1 MTEQDLEKILSRLTL
16 KDQKALLRA
25 YDKFVS
31 GWEPQEGTQSMA
43 YNSKADVIGFG
54 GAAGGGKTAL
64 LCGLALAPWHKRC
77 EIIRS
82 EIIQTSSIRDEIIAI
97 LLKKGS
103 DKDIK
108 PNRHGDISTKAQKI
122 SFTGL
127 KDQRSADKA
136 QGRAYDFKA
145 FDEVTGIPEQHVR
158 WSMNWNRSS
167 DPDVRVQTLMTFNPP
182 MSKAGAWVLD
192 YFKPWIDKKI
202 PYGEIIPVAVNEN
215 GEDIFLD
222 RLDAFVI
229 KNKERIYDFDPDDFK
244 PTEIIKPKTRTFILS
259 KITDNKYLLNTNYLS
274 GLQSISDQA
283 VKSAL
288 LEADMYACIRDGAN
302 QLFKSE
308 WIRQA
313 FDRYDALQNKEKL
326 KLVQLGVDV
335 ARGGNDKTA
344 LCPRYENNIF
354 GEIKTFQGKETETGL
369 QVADIVL
376 KNRKDNAIICIDTIG
391 IGSSPF
397 DMLTQHYRLKAYQ
410 DVIPVTV
417 SKASG
422 ALVYNVMRI
431 RNLRDELHF
440 NLEYLLNP
448 DNKCNIAIKRD
459 KDLLREMEAVERFID
474 DQRVASV
481 SSRGDM
487 VEKIGR
493 SPDKLTAL
501 LLSAMKVYDLRN
513 YEHKSLD
520 SPLAIY
526 RR

>member
-1 MTEQDLEKILSRLTL
+1 MTDQELEILLEKLSPEERR
-16 KDQKALLRA
+16 ALVLA
-25 YDKFVS
+25 YDKYVS
-31 GWEPQEGTQSMA
+31 GWEPQAGTQEMA
-43 YNSKADVIGFG
+43 YYSKAEVIGFG
-54 GAAGGGKTAL
+54 GAAGGGKTSL

-82 EIIQTSSIRDEIIAI
+82 EIIQTSAIRDEIISI

-103 DKDIK
+103 KDIK
-108 PNRHGDISTKAQKI
+108 PNRHGDITTKAQKI

-145 FDEVTGIPEQHVR
+145 FDEVTGIPEHHVR

-167 DPDVRVQTLMTFNPP
+167 DPEVKVQTLMTFNPP
-182 MSKAGAWVLD
+182 MSKDGAWVLD
-192 YFKPWIDKKI
+192 YFKPWVDKKV
-202 PYGEIIPVAVNEN
+202 PYGEVLCVAVDEH
-215 GEDIFLD
+215 GQDVFLD
-222 RLDAFVI
+222 RKDPFVYY
-229 KNKERIYDFDPDDFK
+229 NGERVYDFDPSDFK
-244 PTEIIKPKTRTFILS
+244 ETEIVRPKTRTFILS

-283 VKSAL
+283 IKSAL

-308 WIRQA
+308 WIKAA
-313 FDRYDALQNKEKL
+313 FDRYDAIKDLDKRKL
-326 KLVQLGVDV
+326 CQMGVDV
-335 ARGGNDKTA
+335 ARGGYDKTA
-344 LCPRYENNIF
+344 ICPRYEGNIF
-354 GEIKTFQGKETETGL
+354 GEIKTFQGAETATGM

-376 KNRKDNAIICIDTIG
+376 KHRKDKAIICIDTIG

-397 DMLTQHYRLKAYQ
+397 DMLTQHYHLKAYQ

-422 ALVYNVMRI
+422 ALAYNVMRI
-431 RNLRDELHF
+431 RNLRDELHH
-440 NLEYLLNP
+440 NLETLLNP
-448 DNKCNIAIKRD
+448 DKGFNIAIKRD
-459 KDLLREMEAVERFID
+459 KDLLRELEAVERFVD
-474 DQRVASV
+474 DQKVYSV

-487 VEKIGR
+487 VEKLGR

-501 LLSAMKVYDLRN
+501 LLSAMKVYDLRD
-513 YEHKSLD
+513 YESK
-520 SPLAIY
+520 PIENTFQMF